1 MQNARPGASSLRRG
15 RFSEPGRI
23 YLVTAVTQAREPRFA
38 DWRLGRLVVEQ
49 MRAADATCGL
59 RSLAFV
65 VMPDH
70 FHWLFELSDQPL
82 HAAVM
87 RMKSLS
93 AKAVNAALGRSG
105 QVWQRGFHDRAIRR
119 EDDIRAVAR
128 YVIANPLRAGLVQ
141 RVGEYP
147 LWDAVWL

>member
-1 MQNARPGASSLRRG
+1 MQNTRPGASSLRRG
-15 RFSEPGRI
+15 RFSELGRI

-49 MRAADATCGL
+49 MRAADAAGGL

-70 FHWLFELSDQPL
+70 FHWLFELGDQPL
-82 HAAVM
+82 DAAVM

-147 LWDAVWL
+147 LWDAAWL